1 MKECIE
7 IPRFVSLGLYTDC
20 FFTSVGFVAVAI
32 FDKTAQILSLEC
44 YSGSL
49 ITEIHKIHRQYQLL
63 GGCPCNTSQEDCN
76 HIHRCFSNEEEWCQW
91 NTFCIWLKDFNGGGY
106 SVIFKIYTFWTANL
120 LPKQVH
126 SHGTTVNT
134 VNGSSMKCSCCKIK
148 QCKKITWV

>member
-7 IPRFVSLGLYTDC
+7 IPIFVSLGLYTDC

-44 YSGSL
+44 CSGSL

-76 HIHRCFSNEEEWCQW
+76 HIHHCFSNEEECGIHFAFGLKTLTEVAILIYLKHIHSELQIYCQ
-91 NTFCIWLKDFNGGGY
+91 NKFTLM
-106 SVIFKIYTFWTANL
+106 AQL
-120 LPKQVH
+120 
-126 SHGTTVNT
+126 
-134 VNGSSMKCSCCKIK
+134 
-148 QCKKITWV
+148 